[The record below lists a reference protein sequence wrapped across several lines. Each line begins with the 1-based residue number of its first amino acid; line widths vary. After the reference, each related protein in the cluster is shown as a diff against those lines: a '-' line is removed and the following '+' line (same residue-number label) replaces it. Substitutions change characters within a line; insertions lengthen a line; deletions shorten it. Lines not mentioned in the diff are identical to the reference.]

1 MIDVRRNGAMG
12 NLEMSTG
19 DMRDVIRLLTAVERT
34 PEQDDVLGDA
44 RERCAQIDARLADQ
58 GITLDVPVA
67 RALEELLD
75 GSPSAD
81 MEPGY
86 RYAFQALVAVQFSD
100 TYDLGHWRRPSWFH
114 TVDDEMTSHGVPV
127 GLAPAAL
134 LFSGPPISL
143 PHPGDALPAMGTFP
157 ASRAAELVRAYEAVL
172 DRLDPEVRETAE
184 VLLEPMRVEAAEW
197 ERTKRAGRTEDTVFF
212 WMH

>member
-1 MIDVRRNGAMG
+1 MG

-34 PEQDDVLGDA
+34 PEQERVLAVA
-44 RERCAQIDARLADQ
+44 RERCAQIDARLQDQ

-100 TYDLGHWRRPSWFH
+100 TYDLGYWRRLSWFH
-114 TVDDEMTSHGVPV
+114 TVDDEMTGHGVPAD
-127 GLAPAAL
+127 LAPAAL
-134 LFSGPPISL
+134 LFAGPPIRL

-157 ASRAAELVRAYEAVL
+157 ASRAAELVQAYEAVL

-184 VLLEPMRVEAAEW
+184 VLLEPMRVEAREW
-197 ERTKRAGRTEDTVFF
+197 ERTKQAGRTEDTVFF

>member
-1 MIDVRRNGAMG
+1 MG

-34 PEQDDVLGDA
+34 PEQERVLAVA
-44 RERCAQIDARLADQ
+44 RDRCAQIDARFEADD
-58 GITLDVPVA
+58 ITLDVPVA
-67 RALEELLD
+67 QALEELLD
-75 GSPSAD
+75 GSPTAD

-114 TVDDEMTSHGVPV
+114 TVDEEMTGHGVPAD
-127 GLAPAAL
+127 LAPAAL
-134 LFSGPPISL
+134 LFAGPPIRL

-157 ASRAAELVRAYEAVL
+157 ASRAAELVEAYEAVL

-184 VLLEPMRVEAAEW
+184 VLLEPMRVEAREW
-197 ERTKRAGRTEDTVFF
+197 ERTKQAGRTEDTVFF

>member
-1 MIDVRRNGAMG
+1 MG

-34 PEQDDVLGDA
+34 PEQERVLAVA
-44 RERCAQIDARLADQ
+44 RDRCAQIDARFEADD
-58 GITLDVPVA
+58 ITLDVPVA
-67 RALEELLD
+67 QALEELLA

-86 RYAFQALVAVQFSD
+86 RYAFQALVAMNFSD
-100 TYDLGHWRRPSWFH
+100 TYDLGYWRRPSWFH
-114 TVDDEMTSHGVPV
+114 TVDEEMTGHGVPAD
-127 GLAPAAL
+127 LAPAAL
-134 LFSGPPISL
+134 LFSGPPIRL

-157 ASRAAELVRAYEAVL
+157 ASRAAELVEAYEAVL

-184 VLLEPMRVEAAEW
+184 VLLEPMRVEASEW
-197 ERTKRAGRTEDTVFF
+197 ERTKQAGRTEDTVFF

>member
-1 MIDVRRNGAMG
+1 MG

-34 PEQDDVLGDA
+34 TEQDRVLAIA
-44 RERCAQIDARLADQ
+44 RERCARTDARFEDH
-58 GITLDVPVA
+58 GITLDVPVVQ
-67 RALEELLD
+67 ALEELLA
-75 GSPSAD
+75 GSPTAD

-86 RYAFQALVAVQFSD
+86 RYAFQALVAVNFSD

-114 TVDDEMTSHGVPV
+114 TVDEEMTDHGVPAD
-127 GLAPAAL
+127 LAPAAL
-134 LFSGPPISL
+134 LFAGPPIRL
-143 PHPGDALPAMGTFP
+143 PHPGDALPSMGTFP

-184 VLLEPMRVEAAEW
+184 VLLQPMRFEAEEW
-197 ERTKRAGRTEDTVFF
+197 ERTKRAGRTEDTIFF
-212 WMH
+212 WLH

>member
-1 MIDVRRNGAMG
+1 MG

-19 DMRDVIRLLTAVERT
+19 DMRGVIRLLTAVERT
-34 PEQDDVLGDA
+34 PEQERVLAVA
-44 RERCAQIDARLADQ
+44 RDRCAQIDARFEAD

-67 RALEELLD
+67 QALEELLD
-75 GSPSAD
+75 GSPTAD

-114 TVDDEMTSHGVPV
+114 TVDEEMTGHGVPAD
-127 GLAPAAL
+127 LAPAAL
-134 LFSGPPISL
+134 LFAGPPIRL

-157 ASRAAELVRAYEAVL
+157 ASRAAELVEAYEAVL

-184 VLLEPMRVEAAEW
+184 VLLEPMRVEAGEW
-197 ERTKRAGRTEDTVFF
+197 ERTKQAGRTEDTVFF

>member
-1 MIDVRRNGAMG
+1 MG

-19 DMRDVIRLLTAVERT
+19 NMRDVIRLLTAVERT
-34 PEQDDVLGDA
+34 PEQERVLAVA
-44 RERCAQIDARLADQ
+44 RDRCAQIDARFEADD
-58 GITLDVPVA
+58 ITLDVPVA
-67 RALEELLD
+67 QALEELLD
-75 GSPSAD
+75 GSPTAD

-100 TYDLGHWRRPSWFH
+100 TYDLGYWRRLSWFH
-114 TVDDEMTSHGVPV
+114 TVDEEMTGHGVPAD
-127 GLAPAAL
+127 LAPAAL
-134 LFSGPPISL
+134 LFAGPPIRL

-157 ASRAAELVRAYEAVL
+157 ASRAAELVEAYEAVL

-184 VLLEPMRVEAAEW
+184 VLLEPMRVEAGEW
-197 ERTKRAGRTEDTVFF
+197 ERTKQAGRTEDTVFF

>member
-1 MIDVRRNGAMG
+1 MG

-34 PEQDDVLGDA
+34 PDQERVLGLA
-44 RERCAQIDARLADQ
+44 RERCAQTDARFEDA

-67 RALEELLD
+67 QALEELLD

-81 MEPGY
+81 MEPAY
-86 RYAFQALVAVQFSD
+86 AHAFQSLVAVKFSD
-100 TYDLGHWRRPSWFH
+100 TYDLGYWRRPSWFY
-114 TVDDEMTSHGVPV
+114 TVDEEMTGHGVPAD
-127 GLAPAAL
+127 LAPAAL
-134 LFSGPPISL
+134 LFDGPPVRL

-157 ASRAAELVRAYEAVL
+157 ASRTAELVAAYEAVL
-172 DRLDPEVRETAE
+172 DRLDPEVRDTAE
-184 VLLEPMRVEAAEW
+184 VLLEPMRVEAEEW
-197 ERTKRAGRTEDTVFF
+197 EVTKKAGRTQDTVFF

>member
-1 MIDVRRNGAMG
+1 MG

-34 PEQDDVLGDA
+34 PEQERVLAVA
-44 RERCAQIDARLADQ
+44 RDRCAQIDARFEADD
-58 GITLDVPVA
+58 ITLDVPVA
-67 RALEELLD
+67 QALEELLD
-75 GSPSAD
+75 GSPTAD

-100 TYDLGHWRRPSWFH
+100 TYDLGYWRRLSWFH
-114 TVDDEMTSHGVPV
+114 TVDEEMTGHGVPAD
-127 GLAPAAL
+127 LAPAAL
-134 LFSGPPISL
+134 LFAGPPIRL

-157 ASRAAELVRAYEAVL
+157 ASRAAELVEAYEAVL

-184 VLLEPMRVEAAEW
+184 MLLEPMRVEAGEW
-197 ERTKRAGRTEDTVFF
+197 ERTKQAGRTEDTVFF